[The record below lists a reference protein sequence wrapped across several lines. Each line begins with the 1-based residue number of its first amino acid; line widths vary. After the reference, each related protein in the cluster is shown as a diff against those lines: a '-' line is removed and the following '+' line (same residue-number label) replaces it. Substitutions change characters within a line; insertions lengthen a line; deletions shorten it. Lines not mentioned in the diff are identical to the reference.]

1 MQQRQLGKHG
11 PMVSAMG
18 LGCMGMS
25 DFYGGRDEQEAL
37 ATLDMALDS
46 GLNFWDTADMYGPH
60 TNEQLL
66 AKALKGRRE
75 QVFLASK
82 FGIIRDPNDPTKR
95 GVNGHPDYVRK
106 AIEGSLQRLGTDHL
120 DLYYQHRLDPA
131 VPVEETVGAMAELVK
146 EGKVRYLGLSEV
158 DSATLRRAYQVH
170 PISAV
175 QSEYSLWTRDPERVV
190 MPACHEL
197 GVALVA
203 YSPLGRGFLSGAIRS
218 VDDFEADDFRR
229 QNPRFQGQNFQRNL
243 ALVEAIKAMAEAR
256 QVTPSQLALAWLL
269 SRGEQ
274 VIPLFGT
281 KRRRY
286 LQDNLGALAIQ
297 LSADDLAELAA
308 IFPADVAAGERYAPA
323 AMTLLPQ

>member
-131 VPVEETVGAMAELVK
+131 VPVEDTVGAMAELVK

-158 DSATLRRAYQVH
+158 DGATLRRAYQVH

-323 AMTLLPQ
+323 SMTLLPQ

>member
-243 ALVEAIKAMAEAR
+243 ALVEAIKAMAEVR

-323 AMTLLPQ
+323 SMTLLPQ